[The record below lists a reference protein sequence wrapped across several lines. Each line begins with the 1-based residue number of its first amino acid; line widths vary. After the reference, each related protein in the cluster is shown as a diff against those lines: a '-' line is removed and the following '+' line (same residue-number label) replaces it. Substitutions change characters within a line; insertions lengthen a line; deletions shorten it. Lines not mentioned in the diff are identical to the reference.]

1 MAGTGARER
10 AEGRGGAA
18 RVDTRDVVL
27 AAVRLFTDDG
37 FEATT
42 MEGIAAA
49 TGVSR
54 RSLFRRFGSKED
66 ILFAE
71 HDELFSTVVRYLEAS
86 PDDPLDSVC
95 AAARLVLQ
103 GYLRDP
109 EITVPRYR
117 LVRAHPRLRDR
128 EVAMTA
134 RYQAAFTR
142 YLAADRGEG
151 HSLVAGV
158 VAASLIAAHNHVLRS
173 WLRAPDQDP
182 GRVWERFDT
191 ATDLVRRT
199 AATVLEGEGR
209 GRTPAGE
216 EPAEPEPPAGESVL
230 VAVYPSDTG
239 RDELLRRITA
249 AVRGPRATS

>member
-1 MAGTGARER
+1 MAGT
-10 AEGRGGAA
+10 
-18 RVDTRDVVL
+18 DTRGVVL
-27 AAVRLFTDDG
+27 AAVRLFTEAG

-71 HDELFSTVVRYLEAS
+71 HDELFATVARFLEAS
-86 PDDPLDSVC
+86 PDAPLDAVC
-95 AAARLVLQ
+95 SAARLVLQ

-117 LVRAHPRLRDR
+117 LVRAHTRLRDR

-142 YLAADRGEG
+142 HLAAGTGGE
-151 HSLVAGV
+151 HSLEAGM

-173 WLRAPDQDP
+173 WLRGP
-182 GRVWERFDT
+182 GQEPEAVWERFD
-191 ATDLVRRT
+191 AAVDLVRRT
-199 AATVLEGEGR
+199 AGPLLTASEPGEGA
-209 GRTPAGE
+209 AGN
-216 EPAEPEPPAGESVL
+216 VV
-230 VAVYPSDTG
+230 VAVYPGGTG
-239 RDELLRRITA
+239 RAELLRRVGD
-249 AVRGPRATS
+249 AVFGARGRA

>member
-1 MAGTGARER
+1 MER
-10 AEGRGGAA
+10 SGGRGGQP
-18 RVDTRDVVL
+18 RVATREVVL
-27 AAVRLFTDDG
+27 AAVRLFTESGFDD
-37 FEATT
+37 TT
-42 MEGIAAA
+42 MDQIATA

-86 PDDPLDSVC
+86 PDEPLTSVF

-134 RYQAAFTR
+134 RYQAAFSSYLSR
-142 YLAADRGEG
+142 CGDGGGREGRSLAAG
-151 HSLVAGV
+151 VA
-158 VAASLIAAHNHVLRS
+158 AASLISAHNHVLRG
-173 WLRAPDQDP
+173 WLRRPEQDS
-182 GRVWERFDT
+182 REVWAGFDE
-191 ATDLVRRT
+191 AMDFVRR
-199 AATVLEGEGR
+199 A
-209 GRTPAGE
+209 
-216 EPAEPEPPAGESVL
+216 AEPMLHAERGPRRDHVL
-230 VAVYPSDTG
+230 VAVYPGDTG
-239 RDELLRRITA
+239 REELLRRIGA
-249 AVRGPRATS
+249 AVQASEGS

>member
-1 MAGTGARER
+1 MTGTGARER
-10 AEGRGGAA
+10 AEARGTP
-18 RVDTRDVVL
+18 RTDTRAVVL
-27 AAVRLFTDDG
+27 AAVRLFTENG
-37 FEATT
+37 FDATT

-71 HDELFSTVVRYLEAS
+71 HDELFSTVVRFLDAS
-86 PDDPLDSVC
+86 PDDPLSSAR

-117 LVRAHPRLRDR
+117 LVRAQPRLRDR

-134 RYQAAFTR
+134 RYQAAFSR
-142 YLAADRGEG
+142 YLSAGRGERN
-151 HSLVAGV
+151 SLEAGV

-182 GRVWERFDT
+182 REVWARFDA
-191 ATDLVRRT
+191 ATELVRRM
-199 AATVLEGEGR
+199 AETVLGTPERR
-209 GRTPAGE
+209 GAGASESAGAGE
-216 EPAEPEPPAGESVL
+216 HVL
-230 VAVYPSDTG
+230 VAVYPSGTG
-239 RDELLRRITA
+239 PDELLSRITA
-249 AVRGPRATS
+249 TVRDPRRTS